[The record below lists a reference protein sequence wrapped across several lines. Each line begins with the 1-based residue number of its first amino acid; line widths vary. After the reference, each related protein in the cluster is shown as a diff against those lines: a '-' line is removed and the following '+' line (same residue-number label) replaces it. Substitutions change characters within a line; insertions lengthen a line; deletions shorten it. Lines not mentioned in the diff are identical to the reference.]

1 MLTTTKNKV
10 FIRCLKFTKHKHR
23 AATIGHRVTLF
34 ESEARQCGLWLLQNA
49 DVDFDKTAINLFVRP
64 STSVSTDSDVT
75 NIDNLVVI
83 GLFFYL

>member
-1 MLTTTKNKV
+1 M
-10 FIRCLKFTKHKHR
+10 
-23 AATIGHRVTLF
+23 
-34 ESEARQCGLWLLQNA
+34 LQNA